1 MKYGPIICD
10 PNSEEARK
18 LIGKVVCVSDSFNEL
33 SMNMGGEIGLLFK
46 IDDDP
51 ISTTPFVIDMN
62 GSNLFKNHE
71 SFTFIREVIEEK
83 PKYRPYKDT
92 EEMIKD
98 FKNRFCKH
106 TTIPQY
112 SLPLIWIE
120 NRNVRFRFL
129 VSTFG
134 SDAVH
139 VEGSEVYSWL
149 SMENLFRYMNYLDGS
164 PVGKEVTQ

>member
-10 PNSEEARK
+10 PTSEEAK
-18 LIGKVVCVSDSFNEL
+18 ALVGKMVVFSSKYIFIDKHSDIANRGILEQTDSDGFYDVR
-33 SMNMGGEIGLLFK
+33 GY
-46 IDDDP
+46 
-51 ISTTPFVIDMN
+51 
-62 GSNLFKNHE
+62 
-71 SFTFIREVIEEK
+71 SFTFIREIIEEE

-92 EEMIKD
+92 AEMIDD
-98 FKNRFCKH
+98 FKKRFCSH

-112 SLPLIWIE
+112 SMPLIWIE

-139 VEGSEVYSWL
+139 VEGSEIYSWL

-164 PVGKEVTQ
+164 PVGKDVNDAGND